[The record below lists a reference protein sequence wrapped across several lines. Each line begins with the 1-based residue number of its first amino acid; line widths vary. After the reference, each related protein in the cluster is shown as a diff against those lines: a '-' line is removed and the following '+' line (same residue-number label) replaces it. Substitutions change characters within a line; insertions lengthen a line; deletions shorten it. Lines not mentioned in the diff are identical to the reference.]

1 MKLLYGIFLLA
12 LAASLPSCKKFIQQ
26 QEENAVLKI
35 MTTGVWYVSGYTQN
49 DSDIT
54 TSFSGYLFKFDANGK
69 VTATL
74 NAASSTIGTWSANIS
89 AQSISSDF
97 PAAPD
102 PLRELNETWKITDS
116 GDNYVV
122 ANSSDTSNH
131 TANIL
136 HLQKQ

>member
-1 MKLLYGIFLLA
+1 MKLLYGILFVA

-35 MTTGVWYVSGYTQN
+35 MTTGVWYVSGYIQN

-54 TSFSGYLFKFDANGK
+54 TSFSGYLFKFNANGT
-69 VTATL
+69 VVATL
-74 NAASSTIGTWSANIS
+74 NASSTLGTWSANIS

-97 PAAPD
+97 PAASD
-102 PLRELNETWKITDS
+102 PLMELNETWKITDS

-122 ANSSDTSNH
+122 ANSSDTTNN
-131 TANIL
+131 TINIL

>member
-1 MKLLYGIFLLA
+1 MKLLYTILFLTCI
-12 LAASLPSCKKFIQQ
+12 ASLPSCKKFIQQ
-26 QEENAVLKI
+26 QEKNAVLKI

-54 TSFSGYLFKFDANGK
+54 TSFSGYLFKFDANGT
-69 VTATL
+69 VTGTI
-74 NAASSTIGTWSANIS
+74 NTTSTAGIWSADIP

-97 PAAPD
+97 PTAPD

-131 TANIL
+131 TTNIL